1 MIVGKNHANVKEV
14 INPLQLYLLVDVAE
28 GAGKE
33 LSMAEMV
40 VRENRPLRRGKAL
53 LLVSLV
59 TKCQQAAWRDF
70 MPLPSSSQR
79 PLDPPPWGPQHL
91 PGCHTDSP
99 CLACP
104 RLNISTFDFLFFQYL
119 LSQLLVSN
127 TLMFEQTWPLTHST
141 SPAPTLLQVCPNP

>member
-59 TKCQQAAWRDF
+59 TKCQQAA
-70 MPLPSSSQR
+70 
-79 PLDPPPWGPQHL
+79 
-91 PGCHTDSP
+91 
-99 CLACP
+99 
-104 RLNISTFDFLFFQYL
+104 
-119 LSQLLVSN
+119 
-127 TLMFEQTWPLTHST
+127 
-141 SPAPTLLQVCPNP
+141 